1 MAPTASPS
9 LNRLEISFFG
19 CNNSVIETQTIKSM
33 NTMKTSLIRLFAAFA
48 SLTLFGQA
56 VFAAV
61 TFNITPSAVSNTY
74 TGTITLQIA
83 GLTNKTVVVQKY
95 LDLNTNGVIDGGDL
109 LVQQFTLQDGANFV
123 IGGVTNFNVPGD
135 LNATTGA
142 ITATLNFQNG
152 DFVQN
157 IVGNYLYVLS
167 SPGGHF
173 APITNQFAVTNFPF
187 AQTLT
192 GNAVSNSTSTALP
205 NAIILMFPPPVPGNK
220 GPSGNPSA
228 GVVANN
234 AGGYTVQLLP
244 GTYMPVAFEGNYAAN
259 MATAP
264 VLTLAASQTIITNL
278 TLTSATSASISGS
291 VVDANNSSIGLPGV
305 MIPAMS
311 ADGLLAITFTDTN
324 GNFNVPVTAGTWTL
338 QVQDSSLIVH
348 GYVGLNNGTN
358 VSAGATGVTLAVPR
372 ATALFYG
379 SVTMAGIDVEAY
391 DTGSNLY
398 GPDGYTDTN
407 GNYFL
412 GIVGGLN
419 DDPWQIQISSDKSPA
434 NYIFSQPAFDQ
445 NGGTNINSGQAVLA
459 NFTALLATNY
469 ITGNVKANGTN
480 IVGVGVNANATINSV
495 NFSQYVD
502 TDANG
507 NYSLNVANGS
517 WNISINCNGGDDS
530 LDNILGSGNYQ
541 CPDNQPAVI
550 NNNNATANFIVQPCD
565 GISIITTSF
574 PAGEVNVY
582 YDQFLLAS
590 SCNGPITG
598 SVISGTPPPGLTG
611 NTSSGEIYGTPT
623 TAGTFTFTIQLSDGV
638 NTTNEQFSIGI
649 SNAVQ
654 IITISLPD
662 GTNYLNYSQQ
672 LQAAAGVPFGGASP
686 YSWSLASGS
695 ASLPPNL
702 TLATNG
708 LLSGALVAS
717 GTFDFTVEVADSL
730 NGIYDQPLALTI
742 VPSTNSPLTTLYSF
756 GGADGS
762 SPNGLVQGTDGNFYG
777 TTEYGG
783 ADTNQYKYSEGQGTV
798 FKLTPLGTLTTL
810 YSFSGIDGAI
820 PAAGL
825 LPGANSTFYGTTEY
839 GGVYEDREGDTFG
852 TVFKITTNGTFTSL
866 YSFRG
871 DDGANPDAGLVLGA
885 DGNLYG
891 TTSYGGV
898 DYYLDDGTVFKIT
911 ANGSF
916 TSLISFSGSD
926 GIGPEGGLV
935 QGTDGN
941 FYGTTEYGGTHGL
954 LSDGYGTVFKMTT
967 NGTLNT
973 LYSFTGGGDG
983 ANPAAGLVQGA
994 DGNFYGTAE
1003 YGGTNDSGTVFKIMT
1018 NGTLSTLYSFTGG
1031 SDGANPAAGLVPGT
1045 DGNFYGTTEY
1055 GGANNSGTVF
1065 KITPGGVLTMVYYF
1079 TGGDDGANPNSAL
1092 VQGTDGN
1099 FYGTTSSGGAH
1110 GNGAIFRLSLMSA
1123 PAPVF
1128 QSVTETD
1135 GMIALTWSALAGQTY
1150 QLQFK
1155 TNLNQMSWNN
1165 LGSVITA
1172 TNSTATAL
1180 DAIGPDPQRFYR
1192 VKIGP

>member
-1 MAPTASPS
+1 
-9 LNRLEISFFG
+9 
-19 CNNSVIETQTIKSM
+19 
-33 NTMKTSLIRLFAAFA
+33 MKTSLVRLFAAFA
-48 SLTLFGQA
+48 WLVAFGQGA
-56 VFAAV
+56 FADV
-61 TFNITPSAVSNTY
+61 TFTVTPSVVSNTY
-74 TGTITLQIA
+74 AGTVTLQIG
-83 GLTNKTVVVQKY
+83 GLTNKTVVIQKF

-109 LVQQFTLQDGANFV
+109 LVQQFTLQDGTNFV

-192 GNAVSNSTSTALP
+192 GNVVSNSTSTALP
-205 NAIILMFPPPVPGNK
+205 NAIILMFPPPRPGNK
-220 GPSGNPSA
+220 GPSGNPLA

-234 AGGYTVQLLP
+234 AGSYTVQLP
-244 GTYMPVAFEGNYAAN
+244 TGTYMPVAFEGNYAAN

-264 VLTLAASQTIITNL
+264 VLTLAASQTITTNL

-311 ADGLLAITFTDTN
+311 SDGLLVITFTDTN

-379 SVTMAGIDVEAY
+379 SVTDNLGNPMAGIDVEAY

-434 NYIFSQPAFDQ
+434 NYIFSQPDLDS

-459 NFTALLATNY
+459 NFTAILAINQ
-469 ITGNVKANGTN
+469 ITGTVKDSNNNPIA
-480 IVGVGVNANATINSV
+480 GVGVNANATINGTNYQS
-495 NFSQYVD
+495 YVD
-502 TDANG
+502 TDTYG
-507 NYSLNVANGS
+507 NYSINVANGS
-517 WNISINCNGGDDS
+517 WDISINCNGGDDS

-541 CPDNQPAVI
+541 CPGNQTAVI
-550 NNNNATANFIVQPCD
+550 NNNNATNNFIVQSCD

-662 GTNYLNYSQQ
+662 GTNFLNYSQQ
-672 LQAAAGVPFGGASP
+672 LQATAGVPFGGASP
-686 YSWSLASGS
+686 YNWSLASGS

-702 TLATNG
+702 TLAANG
-708 LLSGALVAS
+708 LLSGTLAAS

-825 LPGANSTFYGTTEY
+825 VQGANGYFYGTTEY
-839 GGVYEDREGDTFG
+839 GGMYEDREGDTFG
-852 TVFKITTNGTFTSL
+852 TVFKITTNGAFTAL
-866 YSFRG
+866 YSFSG
-871 DDGANPDAGLVLGA
+871 SDGANPDAGLVQGA
-885 DGNLYG
+885 DGNFYG

-898 DYYLDDGTVFKIT
+898 DYYLDDGTAFKIS

-916 TSLISFSGSD
+916 TSWISFSGSD

-983 ANPAAGLVQGA
+983 ANPAAGLVQG
-994 DGNFYGTAE
+994 
-1003 YGGTNDSGTVFKIMT
+1003 
-1018 NGTLSTLYSFTGG
+1018 
-1031 SDGANPAAGLVPGT
+1031 T

-1055 GGANNSGTVF
+1055 GGAYKNQSGDTFGTVF
-1065 KITPGGVLTMVYYF
+1065 KITSGGTLTTVYSF
-1079 TGGDDGANPNSAL
+1079 TGGSNGAYPNSTL

-1110 GNGAIFRLSLMSA
+1110 GNGAIFRLSLVS
-1123 PAPVF
+1123 PPRPVF
-1128 QSVTETD
+1128 QSVTKAGGT
-1135 GMIALTWSALAGQTY
+1135 IALTWSALAGQTY

-1155 TNLNQMSWNN
+1155 TNLNQMNWNN
-1165 LGSVITA
+1165 LGSVIAA

-1180 DAIGPDPQRFYR
+1180 DSIGPDPQRFYR

>member
-1 MAPTASPS
+1 MK
-9 LNRLEISFFG
+9 
-19 CNNSVIETQTIKSM
+19 IK
-33 NTMKTSLIRLFAAFA
+33 NVGLIISLIKTGLRLFA
-48 SLTLFGQA
+48 LPMGLLLGQTLL
-56 VFAAV
+56 AAV
-61 TFNITPSAVSNTY
+61 TFNVTPPAVSNTY
-74 TGTITLQIA
+74 NGTITLQIG
-83 GLTNKTVVVQKY
+83 GLTNKTVVIQKF

-109 LVQQFTLQDGANFV
+109 LVQQFTLQDGTNFV

-192 GNAVSNSTSTALP
+192 GNVVSNSTSTALP
-205 NAIILMFPPPVPGNK
+205 NAIILMFPPPRPGNK

-234 AGGYTVQLLP
+234 AGSYTVQLP
-244 GTYMPVAFEGNYAAN
+244 TGTYMPVAFEGNYAAN

-264 VLTLAASQTIITNL
+264 VLTLAASQTITTNL
-278 TLTSATSASISGS
+278 TLTNATTSISGS

-311 ADGLLAITFTDTN
+311 SDGLLAITFTDTN

-379 SVTMAGIDVEAY
+379 SVTDNLGYPMAGIDVEAY

-434 NYIFSQPAFDQ
+434 NYIFSQPDLDS

-459 NFTALLATNY
+459 NFTALLAANY

-507 NYSLNVANGS
+507 NYSMNVANGN
-517 WNISINCNGGDDS
+517 WNISLNCNGGDDS

-541 CPDNQPAVI
+541 CPDSQNVT
-550 NNNNATANFIVQPCD
+550 NNNSNGTANFIVQPCG
-565 GISIITTSF
+565 GISIVTASL
-574 PAGEVNVY
+574 PAGEIGVY
-582 YDQFLLAS
+582 YDQTLQAS
-590 SCNGPITG
+590 SCNIGAYNWTLIGG
-598 SVISGTPPPGLTG
+598 SLPSGLTLG
-611 NTSSGEIYGTPT
+611 SNGEIYGINDASGTY
-623 TAGTFTFTIQLSDGV
+623 TFTVQVTDSGSL
-638 NTTNEQFSIGI
+638 TTNGQFSIAF

-654 IITISLPD
+654 ITTTTLPD
-662 GTNYLNYSQQ
+662 GTNGSAYSQQ

-702 TLATNG
+702 TLAANG
-708 LLSGALVAS
+708 LLSGTLAAS
-717 GTFDFTVEVADSL
+717 DTFDFTVEVTDSL
-730 NGIYDQPLALTI
+730 GGIYDQPLALTI
-742 VPSTNSPLTTLYSF
+742 VPSTNSPLTTLYTFS
-756 GGADGS
+756 GGDGS
-762 SPNGLVQGTDGNFYG
+762 SPNGLVQGSDGNFYG

-783 ADTNQYKYSEGQGTV
+783 AYTNQYSEGLGTV
-798 FKLTPLGTLTTL
+798 FKMTPPGTLTTL

-825 LPGANSTFYGTTEY
+825 VQGANGYFYGTTEY
-839 GGVYEDREGDTFG
+839 GGVYEDRSGDTFG
-852 TVFKITTNGTFTSL
+852 SVFKIMTNGTFTSL
-866 YSFRG
+866 YSFSG
-871 DDGANPDAGLVLGA
+871 SDGANPDAGLVQGA
-885 DGNLYG
+885 DGNFYG

-926 GIGPEGGLV
+926 GIGPGGGLV

-954 LSDGYGTVFKMTT
+954 LYDGYGTVFKMTT

-1031 SDGANPAAGLVPGT
+1031 GDGANPAAGLVQGT

-1055 GGANNSGTVF
+1055 GGAYKDQSGDTFGTVF
-1065 KITPGGVLTMVYYF
+1065 KITSGGTLTTVYSF
-1079 TGGDDGANPNSAL
+1079 TGGSNGAYPNSAL

-1099 FYGTTSSGGAH
+1099 FYGTTSAGGAH
-1110 GNGAIFRLSLMSA
+1110 GDGAIFRLSLVS
-1123 PAPVF
+1123 PPRPVF
-1128 QSVTETD
+1128 QSVTKAGGT
-1135 GMIALTWSALAGQTY
+1135 ITLTWSALAGQTY

-1155 TNLNQMSWNN
+1155 TNLNQTSWNN
-1165 LGSVITA
+1165 LGSVIIA

-1180 DAIGPDPQRFYR
+1180 DSIGPDPQRFYR